1 MPIHPDAI
9 AEARRIVGAP
19 TARTPVAVVQNAW
32 ATLKAERGQ
41 RVHFER
47 LGDAHHIARPTA
59 VTVTP
64 AAEIDAARARALPR
78 IRAAARALGIQP
90 TGGDAA

>member
-19 TARTPVAVVQNAW
+19 QARTPVAVVQNAW

-41 RVHFER
+41 PVHFDR
-47 LGDAHHIARPTA
+47 IGDAHHIARPAAPPVTTA
-59 VTVTP
+59 
-64 AAEIDAARARALPR
+64 ADLDAARHRARGAIIEAIVRRNDPTPGG
-78 IRAAARALGIQP
+78 AA
-90 TGGDAA
+90 